1 MELKTRYQYTYFIHT
16 FLINNN
22 RYEKYIARLLKDE
35 KFNLRIFQKDKDLE
49 LYSYFL
55 PRMRNYL
62 FKTFDFNKERLEKLE
77 KLPFDTK
84 CAIISDMPCVT
95 FEYNFKKDLQG
106 KTIDENSIFFKI
118 QKVSVVCFNTGICF
132 LCIKTN
138 IEESDKFADVLNFN
152 YKFRDINQE
161 YNNLKNY
168 DNIKLQA
175 DYFADI
181 QEIKNFI
188 TDITGPN
195 FDAMKID
202 LNVER
207 FYTFGYTC
215 IDQSAWNVNTTFE
228 SIKSEFLKY
237 IDILP
242 NDKGMNIDEN
252 ENTKIIS
259 NSKFSK
265 IGVSKLGVNLFSSD
279 VDINNYTILP
289 QEYENQ
295 YFYTYILALY
305 LKVYLK
311 KLDYDFKIGKDIEKT
326 RKEFV
331 EFTKKVWVQEI
342 TSEDFG
348 SLLYQSIRKVIEL
361 EEQYGKIKNKYDI
374 LYRELRI
381 VKTEKIGMFIAISTV
396 VMLIMLI
403 TLLLNSH
410 NRNCIK

>member
-1 MELKTRYQYTYFIHT
+1 MWYVLTQVF
-16 FLINNN
+16 
-22 RYEKYIARLLKDE
+22 
-35 KFNLRIFQKDKDLE
+35 
-49 LYSYFL
+49 
-55 PRMRNYL
+55 
-62 FKTFDFNKERLEKLE
+62 
-77 KLPFDTK
+77 
-84 CAIISDMPCVT
+84 
-95 FEYNFKKDLQG
+95 
-106 KTIDENSIFFKI
+106 
-118 QKVSVVCFNTGICF
+118 
-132 LCIKTN
+132 
-138 IEESDKFADVLNFN
+138 EESDKFADVLNFN

-265 IGVSKLGVNLFSSD
+265 IGVSKLGLNLFSSD

-403 TLLLNSH
+403 TLLLNTH
-410 NRNCIK
+410 NRNWIK